1 MTSRNAPR
9 VPTRWRQA
17 ACSTVFWYNHVRMK
31 HRFRTV
37 LVLALLLAAAPL
49 RAAPDRTLDSLHFTV
64 YYEGDRLFQA
74 ETVRLSAET
83 SYAKLRDLLG
93 WAPPGKIPIFLYTD
107 REAFRQST
115 GVKRKEL
122 VVGVATSADD
132 AIRIDAA
139 SLFDSPDNIVG
150 HELVHIFLFR
160 FLGSNINELP
170 LYIHEGLA
178 QEAGN
183 APKAAALTAVI
194 GAWKDRGLIPL
205 SDIRRDFPR
214 DDTGHLAYDQGQTV
228 VQFLLERGGW
238 PRIRALL
245 NLLRTGVSF
254 DTALRQTYSFDS
266 KELETAWRATIR
278 QRAQPSLW
286 NDAATGAVVGVM
298 VLALGLGYLGKRKKR
313 QRLARQEA
321 EEAVEEMEVTAPPS
335 WWKEDEWKV

>member
-1 MTSRNAPR
+1 MPR
-9 VPTRWRQA
+9 GFPQVAQA

-31 HRFRTV
+31 HRIQRFCYR
-37 LVLALLLAAAPL
+37 LSSRGRSLAG
-49 RAAPDRTLDSLHFTV
+49 RADRTLDSLHFTV

-107 REAFRQST
+107 REGFRQST

-170 LYIHEGLA
+170 LYVHEGLA

-205 SDIRRDFPR
+205 SDIRREIPR

-228 VQFLLERGGW
+228 VQFSAGTRGCPGSGLSE
-238 PRIRALL
+238 PPPNR
-245 NLLRTGVSF
+245 VSF
-254 DTALRQTYSFDS
+254 DTACVRRNRS
-266 KELETAWRATIR
+266 KQGTRNRLARDHPST
-278 QRAQPSLW
+278 AQPRLW
-286 NDAATGAVVGVM
+286 KRRGNRACGCDDTRPGTG
-298 VLALGLGYLGKRKKR
+298 LHRKRKK
-313 QRLARQEA
+313 
-321 EEAVEEMEVTAPPS
+321 AVETWRASSGETVENGSHGAARGERGTSGSVAPERIP
-335 WWKEDEWKV
+335 